1 MANTN
6 ANKKEEAVAA
16 VKAEEVKAAAPA
28 AEKKPAEKKPAEKK
42 TAEKKPAAKKAAAKK
57 PAAKKPA
64 AKAAAKKAP
73 AKKSAAKTTKPA
85 AKKGLTYEQVVEKAK
100 KKIAAADTTKIKYPI
115 AVNVEIS
122 GACEG
127 IFYILLDDGK
137 AVVEPYKY
145 DDYDVYVRVDAEE
158 IVKVLEGKVNVYD
171 ALSNGMKIDGIA
183 KKAVLFINAAF

>member
-6 ANKKEEAVAA
+6 ANKKEEVVTA

-28 AEKKPAEKKPAEKK
+28 AEKKPVEKKTAEKK
-42 TAEKKPAAKKAAAKK
+42 TAEKKPAAKKAPAKK
-57 PAAKKPA
+57 PAAKKT
-64 AKAAAKKAP
+64 KAAEKKAP

-158 IVKVLEGKVNVYD
+158 IVKVFEGKANVYD

>member
-28 AEKKPAEKKPAEKK
+28 AEKKPAEKK